1 MFLRSGFTRHL
12 LLMLPFLGA
21 AVHSSPVVA
30 AGIVPSTTLLM
41 IEEADM
47 GGTINLVN
55 TDPVPNLLYTT
66 ITDLPDDT
74 GTHLMVTQPVVRVE
88 PGQTQQLRFILRTD
102 APLTT
107 EHLKR
112 VVFEG
117 IPPKDAAT
125 KRIKVDFNL
134 RQDIPVLIHP
144 KNLPVV
150 KDAWKLLHWSANGKT
165 VTVKNPSPYVVR
177 LALGVT
183 TLPSSATG
191 KLAKPYI
198 LPGETMTATLNKAAD
213 VDNQLKFTPASR
225 YGVDV
230 PSFTAPL
237 NQ

>member
-1 MFLRSGFTRHL
+1 MFLRSTLTRTF
-12 LLMLPFLGA
+12 LLMFPLLGA
-21 AVHSSPVVA
+21 AMHIAPVLA
-30 AGIVPSTTLLM
+30 AGVVPETMLLL

-66 ITDLPDDT
+66 ITDLPDDK
-74 GTHLMVTQPVVRVE
+74 GTHLTVTQPVVRVE

-117 IPPKDAAT
+117 IPPKDPS
-125 KRIKVDFNL
+125 KKMKVGFNL

-144 KNLPVV
+144 KSLPVV
-150 KDAWKLLHWSANGKT
+150 KDAWTLLNWSASGKT

-177 LALGVT
+177 LTPVVQ
-183 TLPSSATG
+183 TLPSGATG
-191 KLAKPYI
+191 QLAKTYI
-198 LPGETMTATLNKAAD
+198 LPGETMTAALNKAPGMD
-213 VDNQLKFTPASR
+213 SQLKFTPASR
-225 YGVDV
+225 YGIDV
-230 PSFTAPL
+230 ASFTAPL
-237 NQ
+237 NK